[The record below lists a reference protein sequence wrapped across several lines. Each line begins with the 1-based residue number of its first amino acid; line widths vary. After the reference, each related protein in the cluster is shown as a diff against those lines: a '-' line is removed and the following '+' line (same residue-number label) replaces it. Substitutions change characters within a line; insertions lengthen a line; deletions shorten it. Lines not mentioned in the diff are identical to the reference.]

1 VNGCGD
7 NTKPNKKAPVKLT
20 GACYKILLNYILAAV
35 STIGLSAFAGESIVV
50 LSTLIVVSIV
60 LESASV
66 LDELAPL
73 QATIDTEMAKAKK
86 PNLNAFFIVVIY

>member
-1 VNGCGD
+1 
-7 NTKPNKKAPVKLT
+7 
-20 GACYKILLNYILAAV
+20 LAAV

-73 QATIDTEMAKAKK
+73 QATIDTEMAKAIK
-86 PNLNAFFIVVIY
+86 PNLNAFFIVIIYVDVSY